1 MMIFDT
7 YDAYG
12 TDINDQ
18 YFFKYYI
25 HIVENIHQL
34 LPAKA
39 GSLVNACKA
48 D

>member
-1 MMIFDT
+1 MKIFDT

-25 HIVENIHQL
+25 HIVENIHKISYKL
-34 LPAKA
+34 IINFK
-39 GSLVNACKA
+39 SYIR
-48 D
+48 